1 MKYFISFILILLLA
15 GCNLFQKQQPA
26 GESVASFWKEEVF
39 VPMDKELYVLEDGV
53 TELYVPED
61 GVTRYRSLDDS
72 ISTFTL
78 SMGYKVRV
86 IAQGERFYKTERGYI
101 EKKDMGD
108 WEALKSKM
116 TGEVLVESIYGD
128 ISDTISKYLDI
139 DQVSSEEYQEALK
152 NKVDFLQRDT
162 LAIVKKK
169 GKLTFVCKQRTV
181 YLKDDISELADKHF
195 DMIYTYLGNI
205 PAIDQYVVLED
216 TERSLAYIL
225 IDKTTGEKRRFEKFP
240 FLSAD
245 KRYIINIGRD
255 YYDLDRLIS
264 LYRIEHIQPL
274 KIDTLVEGYTKS
286 WDVYDLDKEPIFFSK
301 NDYLYAPMNVLS
313 NFFDEHNNPNKQ
325 RMYIKI
331 GIKNQSSV
339 NNK

>member
-1 MKYFISFILILLLA
+1 MRNLLLYISILSFV

-26 GESVASFWKEEVF
+26 GESVASFWKDEVF
-39 VPMDKELYVLEDGV
+39 VPVEKELYVIKDV
-53 TELYVPED
+53 TTIYA
-61 GVTRYRSLDDS
+61 SLTDS
-72 ISTFTL
+72 IPSLFCI
-78 SMGYKVRV
+78 MGDKLEI
-86 IAQGERFYKTERGYI
+86 IAEGKELYKTERGYV
-101 EKKDMGD
+101 EKEDMGD

-128 ISDTISKYLDI
+128 ISDTISKYLNI
-139 DQVSSEEYQEALK
+139 NQVSSEEYQEALK

-264 LYRIEHIQPL
+264 LYRIEHIKPL

-301 NDYLYAPMNVLS
+301 NDYLYAPMNVVS

-331 GIKNQSSV
+331 GIRNQ
-339 NNK
+339 

>member
-1 MKYFISFILILLLA
+1 MRNLLLYISILSFV

-26 GESVASFWKEEVF
+26 GESVASFWKDEVF
-39 VPMDKELYVLEDGV
+39 VPVEKELYVIKDV
-53 TELYVPED
+53 TTIYA
-61 GVTRYRSLDDS
+61 SLTDS
-72 ISTFTL
+72 IPSLFCI
-78 SMGYKVRV
+78 MGDKLEI
-86 IAQGERFYKTERGYI
+86 IAEGKELYKTERGYV
-101 EKKDMGD
+101 EKEDMGD

-128 ISDTISKYLDI
+128 ISDTISKYLNI
-139 DQVSSEEYQEALK
+139 NQVSSEEYQEALK
-152 NKVDFLQRDT
+152 NKVDFLRRDT

-216 TERSLAYIL
+216 TERSLAYIF

-255 YYDLDRLIS
+255 YYDRDRLIS

-286 WDVYDLDKEPIFFSK
+286 WDVYDHDKEPIFFSK

>member
-1 MKYFISFILILLLA
+1 MRNLLLYISILSFV

-39 VPMDKELYVLEDGV
+39 VPMDKELYVLKDGV
-53 TELYVPED
+53 A
-61 GVTRYRSLDDS
+61 RYRSLDDS
-72 ISTFTL
+72 IPTL
-78 SMGYKVRV
+78 TLLMGDKVRV
-86 IAQGERFYKTERGYI
+86 IAQGKE
-101 EKKDMGD
+101 DMGD

-128 ISDTISKYLDI
+128 ISDTISKYLNI
-139 DQVSSEEYQEALK
+139 NQVSSEEYQEALK

-169 GKLTFVCKQRTV
+169 DKLTFVCKQRTV

-255 YYDLDRLIS
+255 YYDRDRLIS
-264 LYRIEHIQPL
+264 LYRIEHIKPL

-301 NDYLYAPMNVLS
+301 NDYLYAPMNVVS

-331 GIKNQSSV
+331 GIKN
-339 NNK
+339 

>member
-1 MKYFISFILILLLA
+1 MRNLLLYISILSFV

-26 GESVASFWKEEVF
+26 GESVASFWKDEVF
-39 VPMDKELYVLEDGV
+39 VPVEKELYVIKDV
-53 TELYVPED
+53 T
-61 GVTRYRSLDDS
+61 TRYASLTDS
-72 ISTFTL
+72 IPSLFCI
-78 SMGYKVRV
+78 MGDKLEI
-86 IAQGERFYKTERGYI
+86 IAEGKELYKTERGYV
-101 EKKDMGD
+101 EKEDMGD

-128 ISDTISKYLDI
+128 ISDTISKYLNI
-139 DQVSSEEYQEALK
+139 NQVSSEEYQEALK

-255 YYDLDRLIS
+255 YYDKDRLIS

-286 WDVYDLDKEPIFFSK
+286 WDVYDLDKEPIFFSPCE
-301 NDYLYAPMNVLS
+301 NLI
-313 NFFDEHNNPNKQ
+313 FFNPVQPAKA
-325 RMYIKI
+325 
-331 GIKNQSSV
+331 
-339 NNK
+339 

>member
-1 MKYFISFILILLLA
+1 MKYFISFILTLLLA

-26 GESVASFWKEEVF
+26 GESVASFWKDEVF
-39 VPMDKELYVLEDGV
+39 VPVEKELYVIKDV
-53 TELYVPED
+53 TTIYA
-61 GVTRYRSLDDS
+61 SLTDS
-72 ISTFTL
+72 IPSLFCI
-78 SMGYKVRV
+78 MGDKLEI
-86 IAQGERFYKTERGYI
+86 IAEGKELYKTERGYV
-101 EKKDMGD
+101 EKEDMGD

-116 TGEVLVESIYGD
+116 AGEVLVESIYGD
-128 ISDTISKYLDI
+128 ISDTISKYLNI
-139 DQVSSEEYQEALK
+139 NQVSSEEYQEALK

-225 IDKTTGEKRRFEKFP
+225 IDKTTGEKRRFDKFP

-255 YYDLDRLIS
+255 YYDRDRLIS

-286 WDVYDLDKEPIFFSK
+286 WDVYDHDKEPIFFSK
-301 NDYLYAPMNVLS
+301 NDYLYAPMNVVG

-331 GIKNQSSV
+331 GIRNQ
-339 NNK
+339 

>member
-1 MKYFISFILILLLA
+1 MRNLLLYISILSFV

-26 GESVASFWKEEVF
+26 GESVASFWKDEVF
-39 VPMDKELYVLEDGV
+39 VPVEKELYVIKDVTTIYASLTDSIPSLFCIMGDKLEIIAEGK
-53 TELYVPED
+53 ELY
-61 GVTRYRSLDDS
+61 
-72 ISTFTL
+72 
-78 SMGYKVRV
+78 
-86 IAQGERFYKTERGYI
+86 KTKRGYV
-101 EKKDMGD
+101 EKEDMGD

-128 ISDTISKYLDI
+128 ISDTISKYLNI
-139 DQVSSEEYQEALK
+139 NQVSSEEYQEALK
-152 NKVDFLQRDT
+152 NKVDFLRRDT

-216 TERSLAYIL
+216 TKRSLAYIL
-225 IDKTTGEKRRFEKFP
+225 IDKTTGEKRRFEKYP

-255 YYDLDRLIS
+255 YYDKDRLIS
-264 LYRIEHIQPL
+264 LYRIEHIKPL

-286 WDVYDLDKEPIFFSK
+286 WDVYNLDKEPIFFSK
-301 NDYLYAPMNVLS
+301 NDYLYAPMNVVS

-331 GIKNQSSV
+331 GIRNQ
-339 NNK
+339 

>member
-1 MKYFISFILILLLA
+1 MRNLLLYISILSFV

-26 GESVASFWKEEVF
+26 GESVASFWKDEVF
-39 VPMDKELYVLEDGV
+39 VPVEKELYVIKDV
-53 TELYVPED
+53 T
-61 GVTRYRSLDDS
+61 TRYASLTDS
-72 ISTFTL
+72 IPSLFCI
-78 SMGYKVRV
+78 MGDKLEI
-86 IAQGERFYKTERGYI
+86 IAEGKELYKTERGYV
-101 EKKDMGD
+101 EKEDMGD

-128 ISDTISKYLDI
+128 ISDTISKYLNI
-139 DQVSSEEYQEALK
+139 NQVSSEEYQEALK
-152 NKVDFLQRDT
+152 NKVDFLRRDT

-225 IDKTTGEKRRFEKFP
+225 IDKTTGEKRRFDKFP

-255 YYDLDRLIS
+255 YYDRDRLIS

-286 WDVYDLDKEPIFFSK
+286 WDVYDHDKEPIFFSK

>member
-1 MKYFISFILILLLA
+1 MKYFISFILTLLLA

-26 GESVASFWKEEVF
+26 GESVASFWKDEVF
-39 VPMDKELYVLEDGV
+39 VPVEKELYVIKDV
-53 TELYVPED
+53 TTIYA
-61 GVTRYRSLDDS
+61 SLTDS
-72 ISTFTL
+72 IPSLFCI
-78 SMGYKVRV
+78 MGDKLEI
-86 IAQGERFYKTERGYI
+86 IAEGKELYKTERGYV
-101 EKKDMGD
+101 EKEDMGD

-128 ISDTISKYLDI
+128 ISDTISKYLNI
-139 DQVSSEEYQEALK
+139 NQVSSEEYQEALK
-152 NKVDFLQRDT
+152 NKVDFLRRDT

-255 YYDLDRLIS
+255 YYDRDRLIS

-286 WDVYDLDKEPIFFSK
+286 WDVYDHDKEPIFFSK

-331 GIKNQSSV
+331 GIRNQ
-339 NNK
+339 

>member
-1 MKYFISFILILLLA
+1 MKYFISFILTLLLA

-26 GESVASFWKEEVF
+26 GESVASFWKDEVF
-39 VPMDKELYVLEDGV
+39 VPVEKELYVIKDV
-53 TELYVPED
+53 TTIYA
-61 GVTRYRSLDDS
+61 SLTDS
-72 ISTFTL
+72 IPSLFCI
-78 SMGYKVRV
+78 MGDKLEI
-86 IAQGERFYKTERGYI
+86 IAEGKELYKTERGYV
-101 EKKDMGD
+101 EKEDMGD

-116 TGEVLVESIYGD
+116 TGEILVESIYGD
-128 ISDTISKYLDI
+128 ISDTISKYLNI
-139 DQVSSEEYQEALK
+139 NQVSSEEYQEALK

-255 YYDLDRLIS
+255 YYDKDRLIS

-286 WDVYDLDKEPIFFSK
+286 WDVYDLDKEPVFFSK
-301 NDYLYAPMNVLS
+301 NDYLYAPMNVVG
-313 NFFDEHNNPNKQ
+313 NFFDKHNNPNKQ

-331 GIKNQSSV
+331 GIKN
-339 NNK
+339 

>member
-1 MKYFISFILILLLA
+1 MKYFISFILTLLLA

-26 GESVASFWKEEVF
+26 GESVASFWKDEVF
-39 VPMDKELYVLEDGV
+39 VPVEKELYVIKDV
-53 TELYVPED
+53 T
-61 GVTRYRSLDDS
+61 TRYASLTDS
-72 ISTFTL
+72 IPSLFCI
-78 SMGYKVRV
+78 MGDKLEI
-86 IAQGERFYKTERGYI
+86 IAEGKELYKTERGYV
-101 EKKDMGD
+101 EKEDMGD

-139 DQVSSEEYQEALK
+139 NQVSSEEYQEALK

-195 DMIYTYLGNI
+195 DMIYTYLGNM

-255 YYDLDRLIS
+255 YYDKDRLIS
-264 LYRIEHIQPL
+264 LYRIEHIKPL
-274 KIDTLVEGYTKS
+274 KIDTLVEGNTKS
-286 WDVYDLDKEPIFFSK
+286 WDVYDLDKEPVFFSK
-301 NDYLYAPMNVLS
+301 NDYLYAPMNVVG
-313 NFFDEHNNPNKQ
+313 NFFDKHNNPNKQ

-331 GIKNQSSV
+331 GIKN
-339 NNK
+339 

>member
-1 MKYFISFILILLLA
+1 MKYFISFILTLLLA
-15 GCNLFQKQQPA
+15 GCNLFQKQQSA
-26 GESVASFWKEEVF
+26 GESVASFWKDEVF
-39 VPMDKELYVLEDGV
+39 VPVEKELYVIKDV
-53 TELYVPED
+53 TM
-61 GVTRYRSLDDS
+61 RYASLTDS
-72 ISTFTL
+72 IPSLFFI
-78 SMGYKVRV
+78 MGDKLEI
-86 IAQGERFYKTERGYI
+86 IAEGKELYKTERGYV
-101 EKKDMGD
+101 EKEDMGD

-128 ISDTISKYLDI
+128 ISDTISKYLNI
-139 DQVSSEEYQEALK
+139 NQVSSEEYQKALK

-255 YYDLDRLIS
+255 YYDRDRLIS
-264 LYRIEHIQPL
+264 LYRIEHIKPL

-301 NDYLYAPMNVLS
+301 NDYLYAPMNVVS

-331 GIKNQSSV
+331 GIIVKQI
-339 NNK
+339 

>member
-1 MKYFISFILILLLA
+1 MRNLLLYISILSFV

-26 GESVASFWKEEVF
+26 GESVASFWKDEVF
-39 VPMDKELYVLEDGV
+39 VPVEKELYVIKDV
-53 TELYVPED
+53 TTIYA
-61 GVTRYRSLDDS
+61 SLTDS
-72 ISTFTL
+72 IPSLFCI
-78 SMGYKVRV
+78 MGDKLEI
-86 IAQGERFYKTERGYI
+86 IAEGKELYKTERGYV
-101 EKKDMGD
+101 EKEDMGD

-116 TGEVLVESIYGD
+116 TGEVLVESIY
-128 ISDTISKYLDI
+128 DTISKYLNI
-139 DQVSSEEYQEALK
+139 NQVSSEEYQEALK
-152 NKVDFLQRDT
+152 NKVDFLRRDT

-205 PAIDQYVVLED
+205 PTIDQYLVLED

-225 IDKTTGEKRRFEKFP
+225 IDKTTGEKRRFDKFP

-255 YYDLDRLIS
+255 YYDKDRLIS
-264 LYRIEHIQPL
+264 LYRIEHIKPL

-301 NDYLYAPMNVLS
+301 NDYLYAPMNVVS

-339 NNK
+339 DNK

>member
-1 MKYFISFILILLLA
+1 MRNLLLYISILSFV
-15 GCNLFQKQQPA
+15 GCNLSQKQQPA

-39 VPMDKELYVLEDGV
+39 VPMDKELYVLKDGV
-53 TELYVPED
+53 A
-61 GVTRYRSLDDS
+61 RYRSLDDS
-72 ISTFTL
+72 IPTL
-78 SMGYKVRV
+78 TLLMGDKVRV
-86 IAQGERFYKTERGYI
+86 IAQGERFYKTERGYV
-101 EKKDMGD
+101 EKEDMGD

-128 ISDTISKYLDI
+128 ISDTISKYLNI
-139 DQVSSEEYQEALK
+139 NQVSSEEYQEALK

-264 LYRIEHIQPL
+264 LYRIEHIKPL

-301 NDYLYAPMNVLS
+301 NDYLYAPMNVVS

-331 GIKNQSSV
+331 GIKRQ
-339 NNK
+339 

>member
-1 MKYFISFILILLLA
+1 MKYFISFILTLLLA
-15 GCNLFQKQQPA
+15 GCNLFQKQQSA
-26 GESVASFWKEEVF
+26 GESVASFWKDEVF
-39 VPMDKELYVLEDGV
+39 VPVEKELYVIKDV
-53 TELYVPED
+53 T
-61 GVTRYRSLDDS
+61 TRYASLTDS
-72 ISTFTL
+72 IPSLFCI
-78 SMGYKVRV
+78 MGDKLEI
-86 IAQGERFYKTERGYI
+86 IAEGKELYKTERGYV
-101 EKKDMGD
+101 EKEDMGD

-128 ISDTISKYLDI
+128 ISDTISKYLNI
-139 DQVSSEEYQEALK
+139 NQVSSEEYQEALK

-181 YLKDDISELADKHF
+181 YLKDDISELADKYF

-205 PAIDQYVVLED
+205 PAIDQYLVLED

-255 YYDLDRLIS
+255 YYDKDRLIS
-264 LYRIEHIQPL
+264 LYRIEHIKPL

-286 WDVYDLDKEPIFFSK
+286 WDVYNLDKEPIFFSK
-301 NDYLYAPMNVLS
+301 NDYLYAPMNVVS

-331 GIKNQSSV
+331 GIRNQ
-339 NNK
+339 

>member
-1 MKYFISFILILLLA
+1 MKHITIIFVTSLLA
-15 GCNLFQKQQPA
+15 GCNLFQGQQPA
-26 GESVASFWKEEVF
+26 GESVASFWKDEVF
-39 VPMDKELYVLEDGV
+39 VPVEKELYVIKDV
-53 TELYVPED
+53 TTIYA
-61 GVTRYRSLDDS
+61 SLTDS
-72 ISTFTL
+72 IPSLFCI
-78 SMGYKVRV
+78 MGDKLEI
-86 IAQGERFYKTERGYI
+86 IAEGKELYKTERGYV
-101 EKKDMGD
+101 EKEDMGD

-128 ISDTISKYLDI
+128 ISDTISKYLNI
-139 DQVSSEEYQEALK
+139 NQVSSEEYQEALK

-264 LYRIEHIQPL
+264 LYRIEHIKPL

-301 NDYLYAPMNVLS
+301 NDYLYAPMNVVG

-331 GIKNQSSV
+331 GIRNQ
-339 NNK
+339 

>member
-1 MKYFISFILILLLA
+1 MKYFISFILTLLLA
-15 GCNLFQKQQPA
+15 GCNLFQKQQSA
-26 GESVASFWKEEVF
+26 GESVASFWKDEVF
-39 VPMDKELYVLEDGV
+39 VPVEKELYVIKDVTTIYASLTDSIPSLFCIMGDKLEIIAEGK
-53 TELYVPED
+53 ELY
-61 GVTRYRSLDDS
+61 
-72 ISTFTL
+72 
-78 SMGYKVRV
+78 
-86 IAQGERFYKTERGYI
+86 KTKRGYV
-101 EKKDMGD
+101 EKEDMGD

-128 ISDTISKYLDI
+128 ISDTISKYLNI
-139 DQVSSEEYQEALK
+139 NQVSSEEYQKALK

-216 TERSLAYIL
+216 TKRSLAYIL
-225 IDKTTGEKRRFEKFP
+225 IDKTTGEKRRFEKYP

-255 YYDLDRLIS
+255 YYDKDRLIS
-264 LYRIEHIQPL
+264 LYRIEHIKPL

-286 WDVYDLDKEPIFFSK
+286 WDVYNLDKEPIFFSK
-301 NDYLYAPMNVLS
+301 NDYLYAPMNVVS

-331 GIKNQSSV
+331 GIRNQ
-339 NNK
+339 

>member
-331 GIKNQSSV
+331 GIRNQYITH
-339 NNK
+339 

>member
-1 MKYFISFILILLLA
+1 MKYFISFILTLLLA

-26 GESVASFWKEEVF
+26 GESVASFWKDEVF
-39 VPMDKELYVLEDGV
+39 VPVEKELYVIKDV
-53 TELYVPED
+53 TTIYA
-61 GVTRYRSLDDS
+61 SLTDS
-72 ISTFTL
+72 IPSLFCI
-78 SMGYKVRV
+78 MGDKLEI
-86 IAQGERFYKTERGYI
+86 IAEGKELYKTERGYV
-101 EKKDMGD
+101 EKEDMGD

-128 ISDTISKYLDI
+128 ISDTISKYLNI
-139 DQVSSEEYQEALK
+139 NQVSSEEYQEALK

-225 IDKTTGEKRRFEKFP
+225 IDKTTGEKRRFDKFP

-255 YYDLDRLIS
+255 YYDRDRLIS
-264 LYRIEHIQPL
+264 LYRIEHIKPL

-301 NDYLYAPMNVLS
+301 NDYLYAPMNVVG
-313 NFFDEHNNPNKQ
+313 NFFDKHNNPNKQ

-331 GIKNQSSV
+331 GIINQ
-339 NNK
+339 

>member
-1 MKYFISFILILLLA
+1 MKYFISFILTLLFA

-39 VPMDKELYVLEDGV
+39 VPVEKELYVIKDV
-53 TELYVPED
+53 TTIYA
-61 GVTRYRSLDDS
+61 SLTDS
-72 ISTFTL
+72 IPSLFCI
-78 SMGYKVRV
+78 MGNKLEI
-86 IAQGERFYKTERGYI
+86 IAEGKELYKTERGYV
-101 EKKDMGD
+101 EKEDMGD

-128 ISDTISKYLDI
+128 ISDTISKYLNI
-139 DQVSSEEYQEALK
+139 NQVSSEEYQKALK

-255 YYDLDRLIS
+255 YYDRDRLIS
-264 LYRIEHIQPL
+264 LYRIEHIKPL

-286 WDVYDLDKEPIFFSK
+286 WDVYDHDKEPIFFSK
-301 NDYLYAPMNVLS
+301 NDYLYAPMNVVS
-313 NFFDEHNNPNKQ
+313 NFFDEYNNPNKQ

-331 GIKNQSSV
+331 GIIVKQI
-339 NNK
+339 

>member
-1 MKYFISFILILLLA
+1 MRNLLLYISILSFV

-26 GESVASFWKEEVF
+26 GESVASFWKDEVF
-39 VPMDKELYVLEDGV
+39 VPVEKELYVIKDV
-53 TELYVPED
+53 TTIYA
-61 GVTRYRSLDDS
+61 SLTDS
-72 ISTFTL
+72 IPSLFCI
-78 SMGYKVRV
+78 MGDKLEI
-86 IAQGERFYKTERGYI
+86 IAEGKELYKTERGYV
-101 EKKDMGD
+101 EKEDMGD

-128 ISDTISKYLDI
+128 ISDTISKYLNI
-139 DQVSSEEYQEALK
+139 NQVSSEEYQEALK

-264 LYRIEHIQPL
+264 LYRIEHIKPL
-274 KIDTLVEGYTKS
+274 KIDTLVEGYTNS

-301 NDYLYAPMNVLS
+301 NDYLYAPMNVVS

-331 GIKNQSSV
+331 GIKN
-339 NNK
+339 

>member
-1 MKYFISFILILLLA
+1 MKYFISLILTLLLA

-26 GESVASFWKEEVF
+26 GESVASFWKDEVF
-39 VPMDKELYVLEDGV
+39 VPVEKELYVIKDV
-53 TELYVPED
+53 TTIYA
-61 GVTRYRSLDDS
+61 SLTDS
-72 ISTFTL
+72 IPSLFCI
-78 SMGYKVRV
+78 MGDKLEI
-86 IAQGERFYKTERGYI
+86 IAEGKELYKTERGYV
-101 EKKDMGD
+101 EKEDMGD

-116 TGEVLVESIYGD
+116 TGEVLVESIY
-128 ISDTISKYLDI
+128 DTISKYLNI
-139 DQVSSEEYQEALK
+139 NQVSSEEYQEALK

-216 TERSLAYIL
+216 TERSLAYIF

-255 YYDLDRLIS
+255 YYDKDRLIS
-264 LYRIEHIQPL
+264 LYRIEHIKPL

-286 WDVYDLDKEPIFFSK
+286 WDVYDHDKEPIFFSK

-339 NNK
+339 DNK

>member
-1 MKYFISFILILLLA
+1 MKYFISFILTLLLA

-26 GESVASFWKEEVF
+26 GESVASFWKDEVF
-39 VPMDKELYVLEDGV
+39 VPVEKELYVLKDV
-53 TELYVPED
+53 T
-61 GVTRYRSLDDS
+61 TRYASLTDS
-72 ISTFTL
+72 IPSLFCI
-78 SMGYKVRV
+78 MGDKLEI
-86 IAQGERFYKTERGYI
+86 IAEGKELYKTERGYV
-101 EKKDMGD
+101 EKEDMGD

-128 ISDTISKYLDI
+128 ISDTISKYLNI
-139 DQVSSEEYQEALK
+139 NQVSSEEYQEALK

-255 YYDLDRLIS
+255 YYDRDRLIS
-264 LYRIEHIQPL
+264 LYRIAHTKPV

-301 NDYLYAPMNVLS
+301 NDYLYAPMNVVS

-325 RMYIKI
+325 RIYIKI
-331 GIKNQSSV
+331 GIKN
-339 NNK
+339 

>member
-1 MKYFISFILILLLA
+1 MRSLLLYISILLFV

-26 GESVASFWKEEVF
+26 GESVASFWKDEVF
-39 VPMDKELYVLEDGV
+39 VPVEKELYVIKEV
-53 TELYVPED
+53 T
-61 GVTRYRSLDDS
+61 TRYASLTDS
-72 ISTFTL
+72 IPSLFCI
-78 SMGYKVRV
+78 MGDKLEI
-86 IAQGERFYKTERGYI
+86 IAEGKELYKTERGYV
-101 EKKDMGD
+101 EKEDMGD

-128 ISDTISKYLDI
+128 ISDTISKYLNI
-139 DQVSSEEYQEALK
+139 NQVSSEEYQEALK

-255 YYDLDRLIS
+255 YYDKDRLIS
-264 LYRIEHIQPL
+264 LYRIEHIKPL

-301 NDYLYAPMNVLS
+301 NDYLYAPMNVVG

-331 GIKNQSSV
+331 GIRNQ
-339 NNK
+339 

>member
-1 MKYFISFILILLLA
+1 MKNLLLYISILSFV

-26 GESVASFWKEEVF
+26 GESVASFWKDEVF
-39 VPMDKELYVLEDGV
+39 VPVEKELYVIKEVTTIYASLTDSIPSLFCIMGDKLEIIAEGK
-53 TELYVPED
+53 ELY
-61 GVTRYRSLDDS
+61 
-72 ISTFTL
+72 
-78 SMGYKVRV
+78 
-86 IAQGERFYKTERGYI
+86 KTKRGYI
-101 EKKDMGD
+101 EKEDVGD

-128 ISDTISKYLDI
+128 ISDTISKYLNI
-139 DQVSSEEYQEALK
+139 NQVSSEEYQEALK

-162 LAIVKKK
+162 PAIVKKK

-216 TERSLAYIL
+216 NERSLAYIL

-255 YYDLDRLIS
+255 YYDRDRLIS
-264 LYRIEHIQPL
+264 LYCIEHIKPP

-286 WDVYDLDKEPIFFSK
+286 WDVYDHDKEPIFFSK
-301 NDYLYAPMNVLS
+301 NDYLYAPMNVVS

>member
-1 MKYFISFILILLLA
+1 MRNLLLYISILSFV

-26 GESVASFWKEEVF
+26 GESVASFWKDEVF
-39 VPMDKELYVLEDGV
+39 VPVEKELYVLKDV
-53 TELYVPED
+53 T
-61 GVTRYRSLDDS
+61 TRYASLTDS
-72 ISTFTL
+72 IPSLFCI
-78 SMGYKVRV
+78 MGDKLEI
-86 IAQGERFYKTERGYI
+86 IAEGKELYKTERGYV
-101 EKKDMGD
+101 EKEDMGD

-128 ISDTISKYLDI
+128 ISDTISKYLNI
-139 DQVSSEEYQEALK
+139 NQVSSEEYQEALK

-225 IDKTTGEKRRFEKFP
+225 IDKTTGEKRRFEKYP

-255 YYDLDRLIS
+255 YYDKDRLIS
-264 LYRIEHIQPL
+264 LYRIEHIKPL

-286 WDVYDLDKEPIFFSK
+286 WDVYDLDKEPIFLSK
-301 NDYLYAPMNVLS
+301 NDYLYAPMNVVG

-331 GIKNQSSV
+331 GIRNQ
-339 NNK
+339 

>member
-1 MKYFISFILILLLA
+1 MKYFISFILTLLLA
-15 GCNLFQKQQPA
+15 GCNLFQKQQSA
-26 GESVASFWKEEVF
+26 GESVASFWKDEVF
-39 VPMDKELYVLEDGV
+39 VPVEKELYVIKDV
-53 TELYVPED
+53 T
-61 GVTRYRSLDDS
+61 TRYASLTDS
-72 ISTFTL
+72 IPSLFFI
-78 SMGYKVRV
+78 MGDKLEI
-86 IAQGERFYKTERGYI
+86 IAEGKELYKTERGYV
-101 EKKDMGD
+101 EKEDMGD

-128 ISDTISKYLDI
+128 ISDTISKYLNI
-139 DQVSSEEYQEALK
+139 NQVSSEEYQEALK

-216 TERSLAYIL
+216 TKRSLAYIL
-225 IDKTTGEKRRFEKFP
+225 IDKTTGEKRRFEKYP

-255 YYDLDRLIS
+255 YYDRDRLIS
-264 LYRIEHIQPL
+264 LYRIEHIKPL

-286 WDVYDLDKEPIFFSK
+286 WDVYNLDKEPIFFSK
-301 NDYLYAPMNVLS
+301 NDYLYAPMNVVS

-331 GIKNQSSV
+331 GIRNQ
-339 NNK
+339 

>member
-1 MKYFISFILILLLA
+1 MKYFISFILTLLLA

-26 GESVASFWKEEVF
+26 GESVASFWKDEVF
-39 VPMDKELYVLEDGV
+39 VPVEKELYVIKDV
-53 TELYVPED
+53 TTIYA
-61 GVTRYRSLDDS
+61 SLTDS
-72 ISTFTL
+72 IPSLFCI
-78 SMGYKVRV
+78 MGDKLEI
-86 IAQGERFYKTERGYI
+86 IAEGKELYKTERGYV
-101 EKKDMGD
+101 EKEDMGD

-128 ISDTISKYLDI
+128 ISDTISKYLNI
-139 DQVSSEEYQEALK
+139 NQVSSEEYQEALK

-255 YYDLDRLIS
+255 YYDKDRLIS
-264 LYRIEHIQPL
+264 LYRIEHIKPL

-301 NDYLYAPMNVLS
+301 NDYLYAPMNVVG

-331 GIKNQSSV
+331 GIRNQ
-339 NNK
+339 

>member
-1 MKYFISFILILLLA
+1 MRNLLLYISILSFV

-26 GESVASFWKEEVF
+26 GESVASFWKDEVF
-39 VPMDKELYVLEDGV
+39 VPVEKELYVIKDV
-53 TELYVPED
+53 T
-61 GVTRYRSLDDS
+61 TRYASLTDS
-72 ISTFTL
+72 IPSLFCI
-78 SMGYKVRV
+78 MGDKLEI
-86 IAQGERFYKTERGYI
+86 IAEGKELYKTERGYV
-101 EKKDMGD
+101 EKEDMGD

-116 TGEVLVESIYGD
+116 TREVLAESIYGD
-128 ISDTISKYLDI
+128 ISDTISKYLNI
-139 DQVSSEEYQEALK
+139 NQVSSEEYQEALK

-216 TERSLAYIL
+216 NERSLAYIL

-264 LYRIEHIQPL
+264 LYRIEHIKPL

-301 NDYLYAPMNVLS
+301 NDYLYAPMNVVG

-331 GIKNQSSV
+331 GIRNQ
-339 NNK
+339 

>member
-1 MKYFISFILILLLA
+1 MRNLLLYISILSFV

-26 GESVASFWKEEVF
+26 GESVASFWKDEVF
-39 VPMDKELYVLEDGV
+39 VPVEKELYVIKDVTTIYASLTDSIPSLFCIMGDKLEIIAEGK
-53 TELYVPED
+53 ELY
-61 GVTRYRSLDDS
+61 
-72 ISTFTL
+72 
-78 SMGYKVRV
+78 
-86 IAQGERFYKTERGYI
+86 KTKRGYV
-101 EKKDMGD
+101 EKEDMGD

-128 ISDTISKYLDI
+128 ISDTISKYLNI
-139 DQVSSEEYQEALK
+139 NQVSSEEYQEALK
-152 NKVDFLQRDT
+152 NKVDFLRRDT

-255 YYDLDRLIS
+255 YYDKDRLIS
-264 LYRIEHIQPL
+264 LYRIEHIKPL

-286 WDVYDLDKEPIFFSK
+286 WDVYNLDKEPIFFSK

-331 GIKNQSSV
+331 GIRNQ
-339 NNK
+339 

>member
-1 MKYFISFILILLLA
+1 MKHFIIFFLTLLSTS
-15 GCNLFQKQQPA
+15 CNLFQKQQPA
-26 GESVASFWKEEVF
+26 GESVASFWKDEVF
-39 VPMDKELYVLEDGV
+39 VPVEKELYVIKDV
-53 TELYVPED
+53 T
-61 GVTRYRSLDDS
+61 TRYASLTDS
-72 ISTFTL
+72 IPSLFCI
-78 SMGYKVRV
+78 MGDKLEI
-86 IAQGERFYKTERGYI
+86 IAEGKELYKTERGYV
-101 EKKDMGD
+101 EKEDMGD

-128 ISDTISKYLDI
+128 ISDTISKYLNI
-139 DQVSSEEYQEALK
+139 NQVSSEEYQEALK
-152 NKVDFLQRDT
+152 NKVDFLRRDT

-255 YYDLDRLIS
+255 YYDRDRLIS

-286 WDVYDLDKEPIFFSK
+286 WDVYDHDKEPIFFSK

>member
-1 MKYFISFILILLLA
+1 MKYFISFILTLLLA

-26 GESVASFWKEEVF
+26 GESVASFWKDEVF
-39 VPMDKELYVLEDGV
+39 VPVEKELYVIKDV
-53 TELYVPED
+53 TTIYA
-61 GVTRYRSLDDS
+61 SLTDS
-72 ISTFTL
+72 IPSLFCI
-78 SMGYKVRV
+78 MGDKLEI
-86 IAQGERFYKTERGYI
+86 IAERKELYKTERGYV
-101 EKKDMGD
+101 EKEDMGD

-116 TGEVLVESIYGD
+116 TGEVLVESIYGN
-128 ISDTISKYLDI
+128 ISDTISKYLNI
-139 DQVSSEEYQEALK
+139 NQVSSEEYQEALK

-225 IDKTTGEKRRFEKFP
+225 IDKTTGEKRRFDKFP

-255 YYDLDRLIS
+255 YYDRDRLIS

-286 WDVYDLDKEPIFFSK
+286 WDVYDHDKEPIFFSK
-301 NDYLYAPMNVLS
+301 NDYLYAPMNVVS

-331 GIKNQSSV
+331 GIRNQ
-339 NNK
+339 

>member
-1 MKYFISFILILLLA
+1 MKYFISFILTLLLA

-26 GESVASFWKEEVF
+26 GESVASFWKDEVF
-39 VPMDKELYVLEDGV
+39 VPVEKELYVIKDVTTIYASLTDSIPSLFCIMGDKLEIIAEGK
-53 TELYVPED
+53 ELY
-61 GVTRYRSLDDS
+61 
-72 ISTFTL
+72 
-78 SMGYKVRV
+78 
-86 IAQGERFYKTERGYI
+86 KTKRGYV
-101 EKKDMGD
+101 EKEDMGD

-116 TGEVLVESIYGD
+116 TGEVLVESIY
-128 ISDTISKYLDI
+128 DTISKYLNI
-139 DQVSSEEYQEALK
+139 NQVSSEEYQEALK
-152 NKVDFLQRDT
+152 NKVDFLRRDT

-255 YYDLDRLIS
+255 YYDKDRLIS
-264 LYRIEHIQPL
+264 LYRIEHIKPL

-286 WDVYDLDKEPIFFSK
+286 WDVYDHDKEPIFFSK

-331 GIKNQSSV
+331 GIRNQ
-339 NNK
+339 

>member
-1 MKYFISFILILLLA
+1 MKYFISFILTLLLA

-26 GESVASFWKEEVF
+26 GESVASFWKDEVF
-39 VPMDKELYVLEDGV
+39 VPVEKELYVIKDVTTRYASLTDSIPSLFCIMGDKLEIIAEGK
-53 TELYVPED
+53 ELY
-61 GVTRYRSLDDS
+61 
-72 ISTFTL
+72 
-78 SMGYKVRV
+78 
-86 IAQGERFYKTERGYI
+86 KTKRGYV
-101 EKKDMGD
+101 EKEDMGD

-128 ISDTISKYLDI
+128 ISDTISKCLNI
-139 DQVSSEEYQEALK
+139 NQVSSEEYQEALK

-216 TERSLAYIL
+216 TQRSLAYIL

-255 YYDLDRLIS
+255 YYDRDRLIS
-264 LYRIEHIQPL
+264 LYRIEHIKPL

-301 NDYLYAPMNVLS
+301 NDYLYAPMNVVS

-331 GIKNQSSV
+331 GIIVKQI
-339 NNK
+339 

>member
-1 MKYFISFILILLLA
+1 MRNLLLYISILSFV

-26 GESVASFWKEEVF
+26 GESVASFWKDEVF
-39 VPMDKELYVLEDGV
+39 VPVEKELYVIKDV
-53 TELYVPED
+53 T
-61 GVTRYRSLDDS
+61 TRYASLTDS
-72 ISTFTL
+72 IPSLFCI
-78 SMGYKVRV
+78 MGDKLEI
-86 IAQGERFYKTERGYI
+86 IAEGKELYKTERGYV
-101 EKKDMGD
+101 EKEDMGD

-128 ISDTISKYLDI
+128 ISDTISKYLNI
-139 DQVSSEEYQEALK
+139 NQVFSEEYQEALK

-255 YYDLDRLIS
+255 YYDKDRLIS
-264 LYRIEHIQPL
+264 LYRIEHIKPL

-301 NDYLYAPMNVLS
+301 NDYLYAPMNVVG

>member
-1 MKYFISFILILLLA
+1 MRNLLLYISILSFV

-26 GESVASFWKEEVF
+26 GESVASFWKDEVF
-39 VPMDKELYVLEDGV
+39 VPVEKELYVIKDV
-53 TELYVPED
+53 TM
-61 GVTRYRSLDDS
+61 RYASLTDS
-72 ISTFTL
+72 IPSLFCI
-78 SMGYKVRV
+78 MGDKLEI
-86 IAQGERFYKTERGYI
+86 IAEGKELYKTERGYV
-101 EKKDMGD
+101 EKEDMGD

-128 ISDTISKYLDI
+128 ISDTISKYLNI
-139 DQVSSEEYQEALK
+139 NQVSSEEYQEALK

-225 IDKTTGEKRRFEKFP
+225 IDKTTGEERRFEKFP

-255 YYDLDRLIS
+255 YYDRDRLIS
-264 LYRIEHIQPL
+264 LYRIEHIKPL

-286 WDVYDLDKEPIFFSK
+286 WDVYDHDKEPIFFSK
-301 NDYLYAPMNVLS
+301 NDYLYAPMNVVN

-331 GIKNQSSV
+331 GIRNQ
-339 NNK
+339 

>member
-1 MKYFISFILILLLA
+1 MKYFISFILTLLLA

-26 GESVASFWKEEVF
+26 GESVASFWKDEVF
-39 VPMDKELYVLEDGV
+39 VPVEKELYVIKDV
-53 TELYVPED
+53 TTIYA
-61 GVTRYRSLDDS
+61 SLTDS
-72 ISTFTL
+72 IPSLFCI
-78 SMGYKVRV
+78 MGDKLEI
-86 IAQGERFYKTERGYI
+86 IAEGKELYKTERGYV
-101 EKKDMGD
+101 EKEDMGD

-116 TGEVLVESIYGD
+116 AGEVLVESIYGD
-128 ISDTISKYLDI
+128 ISDTISKYLNI
-139 DQVSSEEYQEALK
+139 NQVSSEEYQEALK

-169 GKLTFVCKQRTV
+169 GKLTFVCKQRMV

-255 YYDLDRLIS
+255 YYDRDRLIS
-264 LYRIEHIQPL
+264 LYRIEHIKPL

-286 WDVYDLDKEPIFFSK
+286 WDVYDHDKEPIFFSK
-301 NDYLYAPMNVLS
+301 NDYLYAPMNVVS

-331 GIKNQSSV
+331 GIRNQ
-339 NNK
+339 

>member
-1 MKYFISFILILLLA
+1 MKYFISFILTLLLA

-26 GESVASFWKEEVF
+26 GESVASFWKDEVF
-39 VPMDKELYVLEDGV
+39 VPVEKELYVIKDVTTRYASLTDSIPSLFFIMGDKLEIIAEGK
-53 TELYVPED
+53 ELY
-61 GVTRYRSLDDS
+61 
-72 ISTFTL
+72 
-78 SMGYKVRV
+78 
-86 IAQGERFYKTERGYI
+86 KTKRGYV
-101 EKKDMGD
+101 EKEDMGD

-116 TGEVLVESIYGD
+116 TGEVLVESIY
-128 ISDTISKYLDI
+128 DTISKYLNI
-139 DQVSSEEYQEALK
+139 NQVSSEEYQEALK
-152 NKVDFLQRDT
+152 NKVDFLRRDT

-205 PAIDQYVVLED
+205 PTIDQYLVLED

-225 IDKTTGEKRRFEKFP
+225 IDKTTGEKRRFDKFP

-255 YYDLDRLIS
+255 YYDKDRLIS
-264 LYRIEHIQPL
+264 LYRIEHIKPL

-301 NDYLYAPMNVLS
+301 NDYLYAPMNVVS

-339 NNK
+339 DNK